1 MVGGRRPS
9 VEDNF
14 WGMTTFGGR
23 QPLMEDN
30 LWWKMTFGGR
40 RPLVEDKLRLKTTF
54 GGRQPLVEDN
64 LCWKTTLGGRQP
76 SVKDDLWWKTTCSGR
91 RPSAED
97 DLYWILACCL
107 LRFAAFFENILNFMY
122 HFLGTA
128 GLSKVS
134 HQSPVCP
141 PLDPWSPPRAPP
153 QKICI
158 SNHARWCN
166 LWAAKYDYDKGLFLH
181 TPTLLWCLYFDQGV
195 IFPVF

>member
-1 MVGGRRPS
+1 
-9 VEDNF
+9 
-14 WGMTTFGGR
+14 
-23 QPLMEDN
+23 MEDD

-40 RPLVEDKLRLKTTF
+40 RPLVEDKLRFKTTF
-54 GGRQPLVEDN
+54 WGRQPLVEDN
-64 LCWKTTLGGRQP
+64 LCWKTTFGGRQP

-153 QKICI
+153 QKKSVLAIMLDDVI
-158 SNHARWCN
+158 YGHANMIMIKVYFC
-166 LWAAKYDYDKGLFLH
+166 
-181 TPTLLWCLYFDQGV
+181 TPQLYFGAY
-195 IFPVF
+195 ILIRG